1 MSLRTLRFG
10 RLSLWSAAFTIIP
23 LIALALVAVAM
34 QWRAQTESS
43 ARAVRSQAK
52 ASAALVQSYIASEM
66 YATQMLAKQT
76 TLIQA
81 ARGAL
86 LRSDEAA
93 ALENVVPDS
102 GAMLLYRADGT
113 FVKSLYGA
121 PEIDPK
127 KLVNSALLSAAQ
139 GGGSAAPQVFRKP
152 GGDIVL
158 YFASGIMG
166 DNGVIGIIAVEV
178 SLAQIF
184 AIVDGARNADGTQ
197 AMLIDGNGIVL
208 RSSDGTKFTLAS
220 LTRLDPQK
228 ASVLRRGGLLGP
240 RVPALNLPAIAAHLA
255 SANALS
261 LTSKSP
267 FTSDTATVG
276 VAPVAYVGWT
286 FATFVPTS
294 VIVAPVRMTAIV
306 TGGVILVV
314 VILLAVAIIFLLPR
328 LTLGTARIAANS
340 MERISSSLDLR
351 EELPVSQRDD
361 LGRVALAFNA
371 LIARVRTSIE
381 EARVAGRDVLRATRE
396 TERHIGAVEERI
408 AEQGVTADQTT
419 AAATKIGAEAGAMV
433 SSARALKGEFS
444 ESSREIDVL
453 TTSIRS
459 VEAENEALVHVAR
472 SASSVVD
479 DTLVR
484 LESMQERSGRAGVRV
499 ASARSEITA
508 SGALLEGLISGGSTI
523 GGELARLEDPAAK
536 LQVAASEVN
545 GILSVIE
552 DIAEQSNLLALN
564 AAIEAARA
572 GEHGRGF
579 AVVADEVR
587 KLADR
592 SVQAVRD
599 VSIRTSLIQS
609 TSRDVASAIAISTQS
624 ASTLA
629 SQANEAASA
638 LHVILRGVED
648 VSKLSDESADDARS
662 SGEAAKRIREAVMQ
676 IESRA
681 HNVAAET
688 TRQVRGL
695 ENVAERFRNVAGLS
709 VAVDTASQRQA
720 DAISEVVIAMHELT
734 QRAVDSSNALHEMK
748 MLVNRVRS
756 AADHLDADLGRFQT
770 GNDII
775 AVLPNGEKH
784 AKPITELPEPR
795 ILAMSS

>member
-23 LIALALVAVAM
+23 LIALALVAVTM

-43 ARAVRSQAK
+43 ERAVRSQAK

-76 TLIQA
+76 ALIQA
-81 ARGAL
+81 ANGKPL
-86 LRSDEAA
+86 KPDEAA

-113 FVKSLYGA
+113 FVTSLYGA
-121 PEIDPK
+121 PDIDPK
-127 KLVNSALLSAAQ
+127 MLVNSALLSAAQ

-152 GGDIVL
+152 DGNIVL
-158 YFASGIMG
+158 YFASGITG
-166 DNGVIGIIAVEV
+166 DSGVIGIVAVEV
-178 SLAQIF
+178 SLAQVF
-184 AIVDGARNADGTQ
+184 AIVDGARTADGTQ

-208 RSSDGTKFTLAS
+208 RASAGANYTLTS
-220 LTRLDPQK
+220 LTPLVPQK
-228 ASVLRRGGLLGP
+228 ASVLRHAGLLGP
-240 RVPALNLPAIAAHLA
+240 NVRALGLPAIAAHLA
-255 SANALS
+255 TAKDVSLS
-261 LTSKSP
+261 SKSP
-267 FTSDTATVG
+267 FASDTATVG

-286 FATFVPTS
+286 FATFVPS
-294 VIVAPVRMTAIV
+294 NIIEAPVRLTALV

-314 VILLAVAIIFLLPR
+314 VILLAAAIIFLLPR
-328 LTLGTARIAANS
+328 LTLGTARIAATS
-340 MERISSSLDLR
+340 MERISTSLDLR

-371 LIARVRTSIE
+371 LIARVRASIE
-381 EARVAGRDVLRATRE
+381 EARVAGRDVLRATGE
-396 TERHIGAVEERI
+396 TEKHIIAVEERI

-433 SSARALKGEFS
+433 GSSRALKGEFAA
-444 ESSREIDVL
+444 SSREIDAL
-453 TTSIRS
+453 TASIRN
-459 VEAENEALVHVAR
+459 VEAENEALVSVAR
-472 SASSVVD
+472 SATTVVD
-479 DTLVR
+479 DTLLR
-484 LESMQERSGRAGVRV
+484 LESMQERSVRAGVRV

-599 VSIRTSLIQS
+599 VSVRTSMIQS
-609 TSRDVASAIAISTQS
+609 TSRDVAGAIASSTQS
-624 ASTLA
+624 ASSLA

-638 LHVILRGVED
+638 LHVILRGVDD
-648 VSKLSDESADDARS
+648 VSKLSEESADDARS
-662 SGEAAKRIREAVMQ
+662 SGEAAKRIRDAVTH

-695 ENVAERFRNVAGLS
+695 ESVAERFRNVADLS
-709 VAVDTASQRQA
+709 VAVDSASQRQA

-734 QRAVDSSNALHEMK
+734 QRAADSSNALHEMK
-748 MLVNRVRS
+748 LLVKRVRS

-770 GNDII
+770 GNEII
-775 AVLPNGEKH
+775 AF
-784 AKPITELPEPR
+784 PR
-795 ILAMSS
+795 TPAPQIRAMVSP